1 MSSNKFRPGLGRG
14 LDALISPNLQTNNNN
29 NLTVPANEIKHDN
42 GQAVDILAKIP
53 LSAISPNPYQP
64 RTEFATEALEE
75 LKKSILANGLIQP
88 VTVRRTAPQQYE
100 LISGERRFRACREI
114 GFKEIPAY
122 IIKVDTKEAMLALAL
137 IENIQREKLN
147 AIEVALA
154 YKRLMDECSLS
165 QEEIAAQVGKERST
179 ITNSIRLLKLPKD
192 IQESL
197 IKEEISPGHAR
208 ALINLPNEMFQLDL
222 LKKII
227 KENLTVRKVEE
238 LVKQLS
244 LGGQAAKKPKAGETP
259 GSSTVQS
266 ISQRD
271 LEDRL
276 RKIFGTK
283 VTVKQRQDGTG
294 EVILDFYSKDE
305 LERLYEMFEII
316 GKMYN

>member
-14 LDALISPNLQTNNNN
+14 LDALISPNLQNNANN
-29 NLTVPANEIKHDN
+29 DLTVPASQIKPDD
-42 GQAVDILAKIP
+42 GQAVDVLAKIP

-64 RTEFATEALEE
+64 RIEFQPEALEE

-88 VTVRRTAPQQYE
+88 VTVRRTGPQKYE

-114 GFKEIPAY
+114 GYNDIPAY
-122 IIKVDTKEAMLALAL
+122 IIKVETKEAMLALAL

-147 AIEVALA
+147 AIEVAQA
-154 YKRLMDECSLS
+154 YKRLMDECNLS
-165 QEEIAAQVGKERST
+165 QEQIAEQVGKERST

-197 IKEEISPGHAR
+197 IKEQISPGHAR
-208 ALINLPNEMFQLDL
+208 ALINLPNEAFQLEL
-222 LKKII
+222 LNKII

-238 LVKQLS
+238 LVKQFA
-244 LGGQAAKKPKAGETP
+244 LGGQAVKKPKTSPPITTA
-259 GSSTVQS
+259 QS

-271 LEDRL
+271 FEDRL

-283 VTVKQRQDGTG
+283 VTCKQRQDGTG
-294 EVILDFYSKDE
+294 EVIIDFYSNDE